1 MSTDILTGTEA
12 APAESAN
19 ASPSSE
25 PSSQAS
31 TSTSEASSWL
41 PAEYAEN
48 AAFKDFKSIEGL
60 AKSYDHLNR
69 ERGRSVRIPGEDA
82 GKEDLDKFY
91 AHLTSVKGVMRKPDV
106 DNQDAMNQFYNSLG
120 RPAEP
125 SGYEIDLGE
134 DNALLDAT
142 ALDNFKKVG
151 HELGL
156 TTNQLKKVV
165 EFDIQRVRQQKEA
178 DVNSATDAISVLQKR
193 WGNEYNNRIAG
204 AKAAFRTYQ
213 EQFPEGFSEL
223 ERVAKNN
230 PALVAILSDIGR
242 TMSEKGFINAP
253 HAYGGD
259 TPEEAKIKIE
269 EIRSNKDHPY
279 HKGDLDA
286 KTKMNRYYQTAYPDP
301 PQV

>member
-1 MSTDILTGTEA
+1 MSTDMLTSTDAPPAESTGA
-12 APAESAN
+12 APAAAEPAVPAGVPGESG
-19 ASPSSE
+19 
-25 PSSQAS
+25 
-31 TSTSEASSWL
+31 SWL
-41 PAEYAEN
+41 PSEYADN
-48 AAFKDFKSIEGL
+48 AAFKDFKNIDGL

-82 GKEDLDKFY
+82 GKDDLDKFY
-91 AHLTSVKGVMRKPDV
+91 SHLTSVKGVMRKPDME
-106 DNQDAMNQFYNSLG
+106 NADAMNQFYNSLG
-120 RPAEP
+120 RPAEA
-125 SGYEIDLGE
+125 SGYELALGE
-134 DNALLDAT
+134 DKSLIDDST
-142 ALDNFKKVG
+142 LDNFKKVG

-165 EFDIQRVRQQKEA
+165 EFDLARVRQQKEV

-213 EQFPEGFSEL
+213 DQFPEGFNEL

-259 TPEEAKIKIE
+259 TPEEAKIKIQE
-269 EIRSNKDHPY
+269 MRNNKDHPF
-279 HKGDLDA
+279 HKGDLESKA
-286 KTKMNRYYQTAYPDP
+286 QMNRYYQTAYPEP